1 MDGMPAAEPR
11 YCVAQV
17 VVETRDAWDRFCKRE
32 HINRT
37 VLADVIGLW
46 LDAEGP
52 IPQALDEL
60 VRAARDLQDQ
70 RRRRG

>member
-1 MDGMPAAEPR
+1 MASVPASEPR

-37 VLADVIGLW
+37 VLADVIGIW
-46 LDAEGP
+46 LDTTPPPSGLA
-52 IPQALDEL
+52 EL
-60 VRAARDLQDQ
+60 VSAARDLQDE